1 MQNLKNESDNLNQ
14 KKSCVGVRA
23 LAGTVNLN
31 TSLPTTLLVSL
42 LFSIFF
48 ASAAAAQTSAPAG
61 AETTSAGAAKLP
73 KLPQSVALNKIIA
86 DYERFNR
93 AEDPIA
99 AGEEGDLVALS
110 KLPGITPA
118 DDARRMKALTQFKL
132 RLADISEH
140 AERGMGS
147 VDKLNLT
154 FLTRVVDMS
163 IATIQF
169 DAARLGFTNEGGPEN
184 LMAELGAGTIIRTLA
199 DAEAYVSRMNAAA
212 RFIDETADNVRRGIK
227 TGFVQSRQTTEA
239 ALSQLKSTLLRGVS
253 VDSGAMLP
261 LINLPKTISAA
272 EQASLRSRALA
283 ILNTKIRPAQ
293 EAFANVVETEVLP
306 VAKPSIG
313 ARSLPGGKA
322 YYAHLARF
330 FTTTDLGPDRIHD
343 IGLME
348 VARIRGEMLKEI
360 AAVGFKGSFAEF
372 LNFLRTDKQ
381 FYATSREELMEKSAR
396 IAKRADNELP
406 KIFGTLP
413 RLSYGV
419 REVTR
424 DIEENYTTARYNSG
438 SPQLG
443 ISGGLMV
450 NTSHLDQRPLYEHP
464 ALMLHEGVP
473 GHHLQIAIQQEL
485 DGQPWF
491 RRHSE
496 VTAFVEGW
504 GLYAEFLGTEMG
516 MYRDAYERFG
526 KLSMEMWRACR
537 LVADTGIHWKGWS
550 LDQARSCF
558 TDNSAL
564 APKNIENELQRY
576 IAGPGQALAYKIGE
590 LKLREL
596 RQRAET
602 ALGARFNLRRF
613 HDAVLW
619 GGPLPLDLLEQQI
632 DGWIAREKAKR

>member
-1 MQNLKNESDNLNQ
+1 MNKNKTRAQPRTLAGALILTTSLALPHLF
-14 KKSCVGVRA
+14 SVLFAPGA
-23 LAGTVNLN
+23 LAQT
-31 TSLPTTLLVSL
+31 P
-42 LFSIFF
+42 
-48 ASAAAAQTSAPAG
+48 ASAIAKSVSAASGISAK
-61 AETTSAGAAKLP
+61 SARPKQSAAL
-73 KLPQSVALNKIIA
+73 AKIIT
-86 DYERFNR
+86 DYEAFNR
-93 AEDPIA
+93 AEHPIA
-99 AGEEGDLVALS
+99 SGEEGDLVALS

-132 RLADISEH
+132 RLAAI
-140 AERGMGS
+140 AEPGLGS
-147 VDKLNLT
+147 ADKLNLV
-154 FLTRVVDMS
+154 FLNRVIELS

-169 DAARLGFTNEGGPEN
+169 DAGRLGFTNEGGPEN
-184 LMAELGAGTIIRTLA
+184 LMGELSSGTVIRTLA
-199 DAEAYVSRMNAAA
+199 DAEAYLSRMNAAA
-212 RFIDETADNVRRGIK
+212 KFIDDTTDNVRRGIK

-239 ALSQLKSTLLRGVS
+239 ALSQLKTTLSRGLS
-253 VDSGAMLP
+253 IDSGAMLP
-261 LINLPKTISAA
+261 LVELPGTISGS
-272 EQASLRSRALA
+272 EQELLRSRALA

-293 EAFANVVETEVLP
+293 EAFAKVVETEVLP

-313 ARSLPGGKA
+313 ALYLPGGKA

-343 IGLME
+343 IGLTE
-348 VARIRGEMLKEI
+348 VARIRGEMLKEM
-360 AAVGFKGSFAEF
+360 AAAGFRGSFAEF

-381 FYATSREELMEKSAR
+381 FYVTSREELMEKSAR

-424 DIEENYTTARYNSG
+424 ELEENYTTARYNAG

-443 ISGGLMV
+443 TSGGLMV

-473 GHHLQIAIQQEL
+473 GHHLQIAISQEL
-485 DGQPWF
+485 GDQPWF
-491 RRHSE
+491 RRHAE

-516 MYRDAYERFG
+516 MYRDPYERFG

-537 LVADTGIHWKGWS
+537 LVADTGIHWKGWTI
-550 LDQARSCF
+550 DQARTCF

-564 APKNIENELQRY
+564 APRNIENELQRY

-596 RQRAET
+596 RQRAEA
-602 ALGARFNLRRF
+602 ALGLRFDVRRF

-632 DGWIAREKAKR
+632 DAWIAREKVKR